1 MHTIRLEARSF
12 FAKDI
17 IATLLTSLLMGTG
30 PLVLPGAAMA
40 WTGQP
45 LAYVGTSNNTVTV
58 IDTGDNKVVDKVP
71 VSISPSFI
79 AVTPDAKHAYVAG
92 GDSLDQNG
100 GVAVIETLNQT
111 DTVVTTI
118 PVQYVPQGIVASPD
132 GARVY
137 VVSAIGDSTDILV
150 SVIDTATNSIVATI
164 DIGVLLPSGIAI
176 SPDGT
181 KLYVAIAGGLL
192 PYGGLAVIDTTTNS
206 VVKFIVV
213 DTVVPNNR
221 FFSAAVSPD
230 NTKVYAN
237 TESYSYGDVIAIID
251 PSTFRLVT
259 TIPDVMAV
267 GTFSPDAKHLYGG
280 GSGGVVVLDTTT
292 NAVVTTIPIARGRLA
307 ITPDGKHL
315 YVTEGSSNSV
325 AVIDTSINTV
335 SATVSGVSGA
345 GAIAIV
351 PAPSIVPRLHGFK
364 VSKLDINV
372 DKGRFEL
379 ESELLLDGSSSGLDP
394 ENHPVRLQV
403 GPFITTIPAG
413 SFTKRRHDDDFDG
426 VSRHNDDG
434 FEAARRHAYGFE
446 GVIND
451 VHVSVTIK
459 QTGTLRYAFDATAR
473 GASLAGVT
481 NPVQVSLNINTQ
493 GGGLA
498 DVRAFI
504 EPARHDWDD

>member
-1 MHTIRLEARSF
+1 MHTIRLDARSF
-12 FAKDI
+12 FAKDK
-17 IATLLTSLLMGTG
+17 IAALLTSLLMGTG

-45 LAYVGTSNNTVTV
+45 LAYVGTANNTVTV

-92 GDSLDQNG
+92 SDSSGQNG
-100 GVAVIETLNQT
+100 GVAAIETLNQT

-118 PVQYVPQGIVASPD
+118 PVPYNPLGIVASPD
-132 GARVY
+132 GKRVY

-164 DIGVLLPSGIAI
+164 DIGLLLPAGIAI

-206 VVKFIVV
+206 VVKIIVI

-221 FFSAAVSPD
+221 FFSVAVSPD
-230 NTKVYAN
+230 NTKIYAD

-251 PSTFRLVT
+251 PSTLRVVT
-259 TIPDVMAV
+259 TIPNVMTV
-267 GTFSPDAKHLYGG
+267 GTFSPDAKRLYGG
-280 GSGGVVVLDTTT
+280 LSGGVVVLDTTT
-292 NAVVTTIPIARGRLA
+292 NAVVTTIPIAPGGLA

-315 YVTEGSSNSV
+315 YVTIGSSNSV
-325 AVIDTSINTV
+325 AVIDTSTNTV

-351 PAPSIVPRLHGFK
+351 PPSIVPPLHGFK

-379 ESELLLDGSSSGLDP
+379 ESELLLNGSSSGLDP
-394 ENHPVRLQV
+394 ENQPVRLQV

-413 SFTKRRHDDDFDG
+413 SFTKRRHDDDFEG
-426 VSRHNDDG
+426 VSRHDDDG
-434 FEAARRHAYGFE
+434 FEGARTHAYGFE
-446 GVIND
+446 GLIND

-459 QTGTLRYAFDATAR
+459 QTGTLRYAFDATVR
-473 GASLAGVT
+473 GANLAGVT

-504 EPARHDWDD
+504 EPARRDWDD